1 MIRRWEKQ
9 LWKAAEGVEY
19 KERVQRWTRC
29 LLGGLSLASSKEKQ
43 NTSKMEDAVFQNGG
57 RIMFQMCSRAEKT
70 RGVLYYKNEVPVS
83 SHLVYT
89 RRNELDTVHWTQ
101 SIYMK
106 KC

>member
-1 MIRRWEKQ
+1 M
-9 LWKAAEGVEY
+9 
-19 KERVQRWTRC
+19 
-29 LLGGLSLASSKEKQ
+29 ASSKEKQ

-101 SIYMK
+101 SIYIK
-106 KC
+106 KKKIGFRSVEINFHLFQRICMF